1 MESVNGVQLNR
12 TVGLE
17 LEGYVNENPRNFSML
32 GMDWHVDES
41 LNHTRYDSGC
51 DCYDEDDCDCGVDDG
66 IYGVEYNTLPI
77 SNTEEIDKIYVELA
91 KYDWSVDHKAG
102 LHIHVDSSDFNIEE
116 KAKLLRFGVGIEHVM
131 YAIVESYRSDND
143 YCQKMHKGWRYL
155 FRNKLGVTIDWDSL
169 NALDD
174 TGVAQYAWHSNK
186 HMQYNALQRF
196 LSENRSSIHNNV
208 RDIWTGR
215 YQWLNG
221 MTSHDTVEFRL
232 FSATDDVETAQR
244 FALIAHNIVETVKYS
259 TIEQLNFIIKS
270 TYEQHSV
277 EDMISTLMTSIGLE
291 GLDVP
296 ILNSHKAQQI
306 DEKFCAK
313 NRGEG
318 QEVIAV

>member
-1 MESVNGVQLNR
+1 MKSVNGVLLNR

-17 LEGYVNENPRNFSML
+17 LEGYVNENPNNFSVL

-41 LNHTRYDSGC
+41 LNHSYHDGC
-51 DCYDEDDCDCGVDDG
+51 DCYDECDCDSDEG
-66 IYGVEYNTLPI
+66 IYGVEYNTPPI
-77 SNTEEIDKIYVELA
+77 SDTEEIDKIYVELA
-91 KYDWSVDHKAG
+91 KHGWSVDNKAG

-116 KAKLLRFGVGIEHVM
+116 KAKLLRFGIGLEHIM
-131 YAIVESYRSDND
+131 YAIVEAYRSGND
-143 YCQKMHKGWRYL
+143 YCAPMHKGWRHL
-155 FRNKLGVTIDWDSL
+155 FRNKLGVEIDWESL
-169 NALDD
+169 NALED
-174 TGVAQYAWHSNK
+174 TGETQYAWHSNK
-186 HMQYNALQRF
+186 HRQYNALQSF
-196 LSENRSSIHNNV
+196 LSNNRNSIHPNV

-221 MTSHDTVEFRL
+221 MTEHNTVEFRL

-296 ILNSHKAQQI
+296 ILNSDKAQKI

-318 QEVIAV
+318 QEDIAV